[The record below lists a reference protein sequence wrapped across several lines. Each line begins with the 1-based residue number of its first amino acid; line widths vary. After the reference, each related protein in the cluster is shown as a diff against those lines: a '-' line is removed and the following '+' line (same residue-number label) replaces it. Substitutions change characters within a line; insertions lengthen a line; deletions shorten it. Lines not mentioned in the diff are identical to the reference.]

1 MGPEWTDEFCV
12 KLDQAVFDKLAQREA
27 LWKNEFESLGDH
39 PDVTA
44 QPGLKPRRD
53 L

>member
-1 MGPEWTDEFCV
+1 MWPERNDEFSL
-12 KLDQAVFDKLAQREA
+12 KLDQLVFDKLAQKEA
-27 LWKNEFESLGDH
+27 MWKNEFESLGDH

>member
-1 MGPEWTDEFCV
+1 MWPDWEKTFTMEVD
-12 KLDQAVFDKLAQREA
+12 KSVFDKLAQKEA
-27 LWKNEFESLGDH
+27 VWKNEFESLGDH